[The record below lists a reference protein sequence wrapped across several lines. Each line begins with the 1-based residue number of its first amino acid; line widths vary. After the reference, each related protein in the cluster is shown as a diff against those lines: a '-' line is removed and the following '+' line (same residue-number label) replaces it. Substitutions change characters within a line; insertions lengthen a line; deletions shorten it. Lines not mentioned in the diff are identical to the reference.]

1 MDAFAIFGLKR
12 SLSVES
18 GEIREFFREKS
29 KIAHP
34 DAGGDPEGFSLLQEA
49 MSLLINPA
57 ARLRHWLEME
67 GIEGALRGSISSSLV
82 NQFMEISAILQR
94 ADELIRERREA
105 SSQLAKAM
113 TEARAQTC
121 REELE
126 GILEQLDREIEDRVD
141 SFARIECGEIDGWEV
156 ARELAFLEKWQG
168 QVKER
173 FGELW

>member
-1 MDAFAIFGLKR
+1 
-12 SLSVES
+12 
-18 GEIREFFREKS
+18 
-29 KIAHP
+29 
-34 DAGGDPEGFSLLQEA
+34 
-49 MSLLINPA
+49 
-57 ARLRHWLEME
+57 
-67 GIEGALRGSISSSLV
+67 
-82 NQFMEISAILQR
+82 
-94 ADELIRERREA
+94 RREA